1 MFYKKENQMAD
12 ALANLVTSLTLFKDE
27 TIHVPVYHRWVLPPS
42 PILQQEEVNT
52 TSVLTIDIKDWRQS
66 LIDYL
71 EHGKIP
77 DELRRQTKRL
87 MYSISHVHLILFIPN
102 TRTWSLSTSSIFLVK
117 SFLSTLSNQLAP
129 SLCSLVKFI
138 WQSKTLSKIKAFYM
152 VSGKQKD
159 QYQLLATSS

>member
-1 MFYKKENQMAD
+1 MAD

-52 TSVLTIDIKDWRQS
+52 TSMLTIDIEDWRQL

-77 DELRRQTKRL
+77 NELRRRTKRL
-87 MYSISHVHLILFIPN
+87 MYFISHVHLILFIPN

-117 SFLSTLSNQLAP
+117 CFLSTLSNQLAP